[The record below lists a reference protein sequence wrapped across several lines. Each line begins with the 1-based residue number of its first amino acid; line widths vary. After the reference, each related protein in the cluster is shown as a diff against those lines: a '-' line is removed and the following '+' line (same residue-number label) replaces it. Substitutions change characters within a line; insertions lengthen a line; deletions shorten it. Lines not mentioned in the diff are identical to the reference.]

1 MPVTFDPIGKVKVEN
16 GNRFIEL
23 DEDVF
28 KATLGL
34 EEYSHMQVIWWMHLY
49 DSEETRKYYVLEKP
63 YTKGPEKIGVFATRS
78 PVRPCPVGITAC
90 RILEVDEKNRR
101 IQVDDLDAEDK
112 TPVLDIKPY
121 EPSIDR
127 VRDAVMPAWCRH
139 WPGFVEENEGFDWG
153 EEFNFPE

>member
-34 EEYSHMQVIWWMHLY
+34 DEYSHMQVIWWMHLY
-49 DSEETRKYYVLEKP
+49 DSEEARKYYVLEKP

-78 PVRPCPVGITAC
+78 PVRPCPIGITAC
-90 RILEVDEKNRR
+90 RILEVDGKKRR
-101 IQVDDLDAEDK
+101 IKVDDLDAEDK

-127 VRDAVMPAWCRH
+127 VRDAGMPAWCRH

-153 EEFNFPE
+153 EEFNFPG